1 MSVVPLGGAPSRD
14 AELDSVVAALEE
26 DIIFGRL
33 PPGQRLVEDVLMTRF
48 GVTRHAIRQAL
59 VALERTGIVV
69 RERNVGAAV
78 RSYTREAVLQ
88 ICQMREFLQ
97 RQAVLMIPLPAPEP
111 LVQRLAGLNEAFIA
125 AAARGDL
132 RAVHEANDAFHLTL
146 FGACGNQYLVGS
158 IQHYMNL
165 SLPMRAKTLAE
176 PAAFQVSQRQHAIMI
191 TLLREQDRW
200 ALAQLCVDHLQ
211 PSKEAYL
218 ARIEAAQQ
226 RA

>member
-1 MSVVPLGGAPSRD
+1 MTVVKLPARE
-14 AELDSVVAALEE
+14 AEPDSVAAALEE

-33 PPGQRLVEDVLMTRF
+33 PPGQRLVEDALMARF

-59 VALERTGIVV
+59 GALERIGIVV

-78 RSYTREAVLQ
+78 RSFAREEVEQ
-88 ICQMREFLQ
+88 IYQMRAFLQ
-97 RQAVLMIPLPAPEP
+97 RQAALMVPLPAPEP
-111 LVQRLAGLNEAFIA
+111 LVQRLAMLNDAFVA
-125 AAARGDL
+125 AAARGEL

-176 PAAFQVSQRQHAIMI
+176 PAAFAVSQRQHAIMI
-191 TLLREQDRW
+191 GLLRDQDRW
-200 ALAQLCVDHLQ
+200 ALAQLCADHLQ

-218 ARIEAAQQ
+218 ARIGGVAQ
-226 RA
+226 AG